1 MQKFK
6 ERFDTLSDAILAIA
20 MTILVLEIKTPAT
33 MGDIGD
39 FTRNIGLFIVSFV
52 VVFNFW
58 YERAQNSLDAQ
69 KTNDEIIA
77 LDIIEH
83 LGICLIPLFTKFMIS
98 FENHNFAVMAYG
110 LLTLLVGLTSDI
122 IRIRLA
128 SYDLVTI
135 PSELKERAI
144 KVMTTFAIRSVVV
157 RFIIIILAYFLPEVG
172 IFAYLVIPLFMFWRR
187 SRAGKY
193 YAKKGIEAPSYIKLF
208 IQIGERAPED
218 FTNSS
223 SGIGGVKRLYKK

>member
-1 MQKFK
+1 
-6 ERFDTLSDAILAIA
+6 
-20 MTILVLEIKTPAT
+20 
-33 MGDIGD
+33 
-39 FTRNIGLFIVSFV
+39 
-52 VVFNFW
+52 
-58 YERAQNSLDAQ
+58 
-69 KTNDEIIA
+69 IIA

-135 PSELKERAI
+135 PSELKERVI

>member
-110 LLTLLVGLTSDI
+110 LLTL
-122 IRIRLA
+122 
-128 SYDLVTI
+128 
-135 PSELKERAI
+135 
-144 KVMTTFAIRSVVV
+144 
-157 RFIIIILAYFLPEVG
+157 
-172 IFAYLVIPLFMFWRR
+172 
-187 SRAGKY
+187 
-193 YAKKGIEAPSYIKLF
+193 
-208 IQIGERAPED
+208 
-218 FTNSS
+218 
-223 SGIGGVKRLYKK
+223 